1 MGEPWAD
8 VGSER
13 TDRALADM
21 RAVLER
27 LEARLLAEPDPLA
40 TADAAD
46 LIRSL
51 DGLTVRLAR
60 QEAAARSRAE
70 DLAQAVSALTARLEA
85 EAAAHAA
92 REAHLAEGQ
101 AHIAARLEVALAAPP
116 RVAADP
122 GPLKAVLVASAALA
136 ALAVTGAGVTLL
148 SLPEAARPVLA
159 GRISVPPLIDLR
171 PMLRPS
177 REPQAATAPIV
188 PPSTAV
194 AAVAPP
200 PRESF
205 AAVAAALQRGE
216 ATALARLTGLAGAGD
231 ADAQLHLASLYET
244 GQAGL
249 PQDLAAARLWT
260 RRAAGGGNRLAMHNL
275 GLFLSEGDGGPRDV
289 VEAAA
294 WFRRAAERG
303 VVDSQFNL
311 GMLYEAGTGVPRNLR
326 EAYRWFTIA
335 ANAGDMAAREKQI
348 EVEGRLS
355 GSERAGL
362 DRDAAA
368 FAPGSQALRDPDLLI
383 PPATTLAESQ
393 ALLARQGYYVGPID
407 GVASPQF
414 RAAAAAYMR
423 DHPQVETGP

>member
-116 RVAADP
+116 VAGDP
-122 GPLKAVLVASAALA
+122 GPLKAMLVASAALA
-136 ALAVTGAGVTLL
+136 ALAVTGAGVTVL
-148 SLPEAARPVLA
+148 SLPEAARPALA
-159 GRISVPPLIDLR
+159 GRITLPAIDLR
-171 PMLRPS
+171 PMLRAS
-177 REPQAATAPIV
+177 REPQVATAPIV

-194 AAVAPP
+194 APAIQAPS
-200 PRESF
+200 ESF
-205 AAVAAALQRGE
+205 AVVVAALQRGE

-294 WFRRAAERG
+294 WFRRAADRG

-311 GMLYEAGTGVPRNLR
+311 GLLYEAGTGVPRNLR

-355 GSERAGL
+355 GNERAGL

-383 PPATTLAESQ
+383 PPATTLAETQ

-414 RAAAAAYMR
+414 RAAAAAYLR
-423 DHPQVETGP
+423 DHPQVEAGP